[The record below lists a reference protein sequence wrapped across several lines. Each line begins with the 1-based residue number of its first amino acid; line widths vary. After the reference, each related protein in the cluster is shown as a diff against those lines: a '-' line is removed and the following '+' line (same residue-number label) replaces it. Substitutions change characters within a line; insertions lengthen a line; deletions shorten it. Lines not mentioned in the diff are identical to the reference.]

1 MINLTPDQIAL
12 NQFIASENAVF
23 EAKCRAE
30 GATCWGVFALTAVD
44 LAEYGVYNVAQFK
57 DWRSE
62 VDRQEDEKEA
72 RKAGYGY

>member
-12 NQFIASENAVF
+12 NQFIASENAAF

>member
-12 NQFIASENAVF
+12 DQFIAAENAEF
-23 EAKCRAE
+23 DAKCRAE

-44 LAEYGVYNVAQFK
+44 LAKYNVFNISQFK
-57 DWRSE
+57 EWRQE

-72 RKAGYGY
+72 RRCW

>member
-12 NQFIASENAVF
+12 NQFIASENAAF

-44 LAEYGVYNVAQFK
+44 LAEYGVHNVA
-57 DWRSE
+57 
-62 VDRQEDEKEA
+62 
-72 RKAGYGY
+72 